1 MFKIFFII
9 CPNTGHIVLIAVI
22 ISNMLK
28 KLIYKRLGFVSILYP
43 NKVIFL
49 KNFIYFVTPFFVK
62 LKIYL
67 TSEANFAFVYL
78 LLWGSFYI
86 DTRNLTNHR
95 HNVTTIYNKWIV
107 IIKILD
113 SVLKYCLTILSN
125 FL

>member
-9 CPNTGHIVLIAVI
+9 CPNTGHIVLITVI

-28 KLIYKRLGFVSILYP
+28 KKSIYKRLGFVSILYP

-62 LKIYL
+62 LKRYL
-67 TSEANFAFVYL
+67 TSEANFAFIYL

-113 SVLKYCLTILSN
+113 SVLKY
-125 FL
+125 

>member
-9 CPNTGHIVLIAVI
+9 CPNTGHIVLITVI

-62 LKIYL
+62 LKRYL
-67 TSEANFAFVYL
+67 TSEANFAFIYL

-113 SVLKYCLTILSN
+113 SVLKY
-125 FL
+125 